1 MEKNKRIIK
10 LCYLQI
16 AFYVVFLTSL
26 LLHFKR
32 GLDHRAFALLII
44 FTLLGCASAL
54 TLTDY
59 LKSMIRR
66 SGFDVAGVHDKKSL
80 EEKLLQLQNA
90 DDTLDVGVMMF
101 DMNNLKMIND
111 TYGHEEGDVFIQT
124 FASYLTRILTEDSFL
139 ARFGGDEFVI
149 VQNHA
154 TWNQL
159 EQMNIQLQ
167 SMIDTYNQTADHP
180 LSYAV
185 GYELSCKNH
194 YYLIMDL
201 LQMADEKMYQD
212 KRYKKQLQKNGP
224 LAGHRSVLA
233 ESISTD
239 SLKEK
244 IFTILNNRSEEKQY
258 AFVMTDVD
266 NFHLINDYWGYET
279 GTNILN
285 FILKRLELFP
295 QTLFVNRYHSDIFVG
310 ILDITGQDPAAV
322 REKIS
327 SYQNQTVREVL
338 ESYPLNYMTLNTG
351 IYYLEDT
358 DTPSEE
364 VISHANIARRMAKE
378 NSCCVFEYNAELA
391 CTEQKRAETI
401 HSFQNAL
408 AKKEFQIYFQPK
420 ISGRTQKISSA
431 EILVRWL
438 REDGTLWF
446 PDSFLPI
453 LEETGEIESLD
464 YYVYEAAFEWLADRR
479 KRGLSLLPLSLNV
492 SPVHF
497 RKMDTFTR
505 KITQF
510 LDRYQI
516 PSEYLIFEI
525 TETTYIHNIDAVN
538 QMIRFF
544 HDRNIRISMDDF
556 GSGYSS
562 LNALKDILFDE
573 VKIDKRFLSAGLSD
587 KGKIVLEEMFHL
599 LKRTD
604 KWIVCEGVETKEMVD
619 FLVAEGCDEL
629 QGFYY
634 YKPMEQKQF
643 EALIT

>member
-1 MEKNKRIIK
+1 MEKNKKIIK

-44 FTLLGCASAL
+44 LTLLGCASAL

-59 LKSMIRR
+59 LKSLIRR

-124 FASYLTRILTEDSFL
+124 FASYLTRILTENSFL

-159 EQMNIQLQ
+159 EQMNLQLQ
-167 SMIDTYNQTADHP
+167 TMIDTYNQTADHP

-224 LAGHRSVLA
+224 LAARRSMLA

-244 IFTILNNRSEEKQY
+244 IFTLLNNRSEEKQY
-258 AFVMTDVD
+258 A
-266 NFHLINDYWGYET
+266 
-279 GTNILN
+279 ILN
-285 FILKRLELFP
+285 FILKKLELFP

-310 ILDITGQDPAAV
+310 IIDITWQDPAVV

-327 SYQNQTVREVL
+327 AYHKQ
-338 ESYPLNYMTLNTG
+338 
-351 IYYLEDT
+351 
-358 DTPSEE
+358 
-364 VISHANIARRMAKE
+364 A
-378 NSCCVFEYNAELA
+378 
-391 CTEQKRAETI
+391 
-401 HSFQNAL
+401 
-408 AKKEFQIYFQPK
+408 
-420 ISGRTQKISSA
+420 
-431 EILVRWL
+431 
-438 REDGTLWF
+438 
-446 PDSFLPI
+446 
-453 LEETGEIESLD
+453 
-464 YYVYEAAFEWLADRR
+464 
-479 KRGLSLLPLSLNV
+479 
-492 SPVHF
+492 
-497 RKMDTFTR
+497 
-505 KITQF
+505 
-510 LDRYQI
+510 
-516 PSEYLIFEI
+516 
-525 TETTYIHNIDAVN
+525 
-538 QMIRFF
+538 IRFF

-562 LNALKDILFDE
+562 LNSLEDILFDE
-573 VKIDKRFLSAGLSD
+573 VKIDKHFLSAGLSE
-587 KGKIVLEEMFHL
+587 KGKI
-599 LKRTD
+599 
-604 KWIVCEGVETKEMVD
+604 
-619 FLVAEGCDEL
+619 
-629 QGFYY
+629 
-634 YKPMEQKQF
+634 
-643 EALIT
+643 

>member
-1 MEKNKRIIK
+1 MEKNKKIIK

-26 LLHFKR
+26 FLHFKR

-44 FTLLGCASAL
+44 LTLLGCASAL

-59 LKSMIRR
+59 LKSLIRR

-101 DMNNLKMIND
+101 DMNNLKIIND

-159 EQMNIQLQ
+159 EQMNLQLQ
-167 SMIDTYNQTADHP
+167 TMIDTYNQTADHP

-224 LAGHRSVLA
+224 LAARRSMLA

-244 IFTILNNRSEEKQY
+244 IFTLLNNRSEEKQY
-258 AFVMTDVD
+258 AFLMTDVD
-266 NFHLINDYWGYET
+266 NFHLINDYWGYEM

-285 FILKRLELFP
+285 FILKKLELFP

-310 ILDITGQDPAAV
+310 IIDITGQDPAVV

-327 SYQNQTVREVL
+327 AYHKQAIREVL

-351 IYYLEDT
+351 VYYLNDT
-358 DTPSEE
+358 DTPAEE
-364 VISHANIARRMAKE
+364 VISHANISPIRRYPDLQIHRIIKDDLRGRLDKGGRIGKYSSILQHVAEQSSAMEQRAAEAEREAVKLKKAEYMLEHVGEEYDGVISGVTGWGFYVELPNTVEGLVHIMTLKDDYYNFDEE
-378 NSCCVFEYNAELA
+378 NYRLVGEQHGRVFRLGEPVRVRVRNAEPA
-391 CTEQKRAETI
+391 NRTI
-401 HSFQNAL
+401 DFTYVE
-408 AKKEFQIYFQPK
+408 KE
-420 ISGRTQKISSA
+420 
-431 EILVRWL
+431 
-438 REDGTLWF
+438 
-446 PDSFLPI
+446 
-453 LEETGEIESLD
+453 
-464 YYVYEAAFEWLADRR
+464 
-479 KRGLSLLPLSLNV
+479 
-492 SPVHF
+492 
-497 RKMDTFTR
+497 
-505 KITQF
+505 
-510 LDRYQI
+510 
-516 PSEYLIFEI
+516 
-525 TETTYIHNIDAVN
+525 TET
-538 QMIRFF
+538 
-544 HDRNIRISMDDF
+544 
-556 GSGYSS
+556 
-562 LNALKDILFDE
+562 E
-573 VKIDKRFLSAGLSD
+573 
-587 KGKIVLEEMFHL
+587 
-599 LKRTD
+599 
-604 KWIVCEGVETKEMVD
+604 
-619 FLVAEGCDEL
+619 
-629 QGFYY
+629 
-634 YKPMEQKQF
+634 
-643 EALIT
+643 

>member
-1 MEKNKRIIK
+1 MEKNKKIIK

-44 FTLLGCASAL
+44 LTLLGCASAL

-59 LKSMIRR
+59 LKSLIRR

-124 FASYLTRILTEDSFL
+124 FASYLTRILTENSFL

-159 EQMNIQLQ
+159 EQMNLQLQ
-167 SMIDTYNQTADHP
+167 TMIDTYNQTADHP

-224 LAGHRSVLA
+224 LAARRSMLA

-244 IFTILNNRSEEKQY
+244 IFTLLNNRSEEKQY
-258 AFVMTDVD
+258 AFLMTDVD
-266 NFHLINDYWGYET
+266 NFHLINDYWGYEM

-285 FILKRLELFP
+285 FILKKLELFP

-310 ILDITGQDPAAV
+310 IIDITWQDPAVV

-327 SYQNQTVREVL
+327 AYHKQ
-338 ESYPLNYMTLNTG
+338 
-351 IYYLEDT
+351 
-358 DTPSEE
+358 
-364 VISHANIARRMAKE
+364 A
-378 NSCCVFEYNAELA
+378 
-391 CTEQKRAETI
+391 
-401 HSFQNAL
+401 
-408 AKKEFQIYFQPK
+408 
-420 ISGRTQKISSA
+420 
-431 EILVRWL
+431 
-438 REDGTLWF
+438 
-446 PDSFLPI
+446 
-453 LEETGEIESLD
+453 
-464 YYVYEAAFEWLADRR
+464 
-479 KRGLSLLPLSLNV
+479 
-492 SPVHF
+492 
-497 RKMDTFTR
+497 
-505 KITQF
+505 
-510 LDRYQI
+510 
-516 PSEYLIFEI
+516 
-525 TETTYIHNIDAVN
+525 
-538 QMIRFF
+538 IRFF

-562 LNALKDILFDE
+562 LNSLKDILFDE
-573 VKIDKRFLSAGLSD
+573 VKIDKHFLSAGLSE

-619 FLVAEGCDEL
+619 FLIAEGCDEL
-629 QGFYY
+629 QGF
-634 YKPMEQKQF
+634 
-643 EALIT
+643 